1 MYIKEKPISTTYVI
15 EFSKKEKL
23 TRRKVFFFNFFNKK
37 PGNKF
42 ITTS

>member
-23 TRRKVFFFNFFNKK
+23 TRRKVFFLIFSIKSQEINL
-37 PGNKF
+37 
-42 ITTS
+42 